1 MRIGNHEVT
10 VSTLIHAA
18 VIGALTLALLL
29 VATRTYSSVRE
40 AWQRGAILASL
51 SESADSTNTV
61 ALEQG
66 IVACNALIAAD
77 PARSA
82 PLLYKGCIYS
92 KLGNHAEAK
101 SAFEQ
106 AAAASK
112 ATLEEKSIA
121 LAAASSEAA
130 LDGGKDGRPAHLD
143 DALKLA
149 QKALEVSAT
158 PDALA
163 TEAVLKS
170 WQDSISDAQLEAL
183 VDKALAASPAPAAAN
198 LEQLYRLKSA
208 LLLRAKKPNEA
219 RDGVARV
226 KAINPFNTQVGEVGR
241 NAQLSAI
248 LDTSLDPA
256 ARRAQI
262 ESVSANVNSFGARR
276 VEALQAV
283 AMAWHSFSSA
293 PDYLASDGPFA
304 KARAVLNQL
313 IQANPKDFR
322 APRLLAAMLEERIDL
337 TVKEL
342 SAPFSGLNG
351 ESPHASAWD
360 DASKKAEEISKDD
373 LERLTR
379 IRQYASEEEN
389 VWQRVV
395 DQASDKKERV
405 EAKTRQL
412 LAMRRQVWSTRV
424 ADAAWRESLINKAVA
439 VAGELAA
446 LDGSGK
452 GHWLLSLTQ
461 IEKGNLGAAFTA
473 LSEARKRGYK
483 TPEVEKLFAS
493 FQTSSELV
501 DFGPAPNERQFGA
514 AQVIRATL
522 KIPEAATL
530 SNVRLEIDGK
540 DAVKTLVGNQVFS
553 VLDDSGMTGA
563 AHKVKISADAGP
575 GMSLSFP
582 EFTLNI
588 DKDPPVWKLTPAPGT
603 EIKTQ
608 VWQVDLKDAT
618 GVDWG
623 KLNAGLRAV
632 KTQSAVISD
641 MRLIKDGRYVRTI
654 ASIKAKSGDP
664 VVASPFGIAPPNDLP
679 PGEYK
684 IWIDVPDTVGNR
696 LKDEKVF
703 TIK

>member
-10 VSTLIHAA
+10 VSTLLHAA
-18 VIGALTLALLL
+18 IIAVLTLALLL
-29 VATRTYSSVRE
+29 IATRAYSSVRE
-40 AWQRGAILASL
+40 AWHRDAILASL
-51 SESADSTNTV
+51 SESADSTNTA

-66 IVACNALIAAD
+66 LAACNALIAAD
-77 PARSA
+77 PAKCA

-92 KLGNHAEAK
+92 KLGNHADAK
-101 SAFEQ
+101 SAYEL
-106 AAAASK
+106 AAAAK
-112 ATLEEKSIA
+112 NATPEEKSIA
-121 LAAASSEAA
+121 LAAAASAAA
-130 LDGGKDGRPAHLD
+130 LDGAKEGRPVHLD

-149 QKALEVSAT
+149 QKALEAAAT

-163 TEAVLKS
+163 VVAVLKS
-170 WQDSISDAQLEAL
+170 WQDSSTDSQLDAL
-183 VDKALAASPAPAAAN
+183 VEKALSASPAPAAAS
-198 LEQLYRLKSA
+198 LEQLYRLKST

-219 RDGVARV
+219 RDEVTRV

-262 ESVSANVNSFGARR
+262 ENVSVNSNSFGPRR
-276 VEALQAV
+276 VEALLAI

-293 PDYLASDGPFA
+293 PDYLTPDGPFA

-313 IQANPKDFR
+313 IQSSPKDFR
-322 APRLLAAMLEERIDL
+322 AHRLLAAMLEERIDL
-337 TVKEL
+337 AAKEL

-351 ESPHASAWD
+351 ESPRASVWD
-360 DASKKAEEISKDD
+360 DASKKSEEFSKDD
-373 LERLTR
+373 LERLTK

-395 DQASDKKERV
+395 DQAGDKKERI

-412 LAMRRQVWSTRV
+412 LAMRREVWSTRV
-424 ADAAWRESLINKAVA
+424 ADAAWREALINKALA
-439 VAGELAA
+439 VAYELAA
-446 LDGSGK
+446 LDDSGK
-452 GHWLLSLTQ
+452 GHWLLSLTH
-461 IEKGNLGAAFTA
+461 IEKGNLGAAFSA

-483 TPEVEKLFAS
+483 TPEVEKLYGS
-493 FQTSSELV
+493 FQSSGELV
-501 DFGPAPNERQFGA
+501 DYGPAPNERQFGA
-514 AQVIRATL
+514 VQIIRATL

-540 DAVKTLVGNQVFS
+540 DAPKIVLNNQVLS
-553 VLDDSGMTGA
+553 VLDDSKLTGA
-563 AHKVKISADAGP
+563 AHKIKLSADTGP
-575 GMSLSFP
+575 GVSLSIP

-588 DKDPPVWKLTPAPGT
+588 DKDPPVWKLTPAPG
-603 EIKTQ
+603 ESIQQQ
-608 VWQVDLKDAT
+608 VWQVELKDAT

-632 KTQSAVISD
+632 KSQSAVISD
-641 MRLIKDGRYVRTI
+641 LLIIKDGRYMRTI